1 MENALN
7 QQLLL
12 SCNTEINLEKV
23 KSLVKKGANINYIIN
38 GMTPLLAITN
48 QIVCNYQP
56 NRNKPETTE
65 EYYPEYY
72 KLFLWVLRNGHKHIN
87 RQYSYQRTSPD
98 SLFRFLLE
106 YGDYIMIREAFIY
119 VDKPYQYISYEILQE
134 IFEPDSY
141 DILKFLTNCSKLV
154 KSLSSSASENIS

>member
-1 MENALN
+1 MEKALT
-7 QQLLL
+7 QQLIL
-12 SCNTEINLEKV
+12 SCNTEINLERV
-23 KSLVKKGANINYIIN
+23 KSLVKKGADLNCDLYI
-38 GMTPLLAITN
+38 TPLQAITN

-56 NRNKPETTE
+56 NRKKPETTE

-87 RQYSYQRTSPD
+87 RQDSYQHTS
-98 SLFRFLLE
+98 SYCLFSFLLE

-119 VDKPYQYISYEILQE
+119 VDKPYQYISYDILQE

-141 DILKFLTNCSKLV
+141 DILKFLTNCSKLE
-154 KSLSSSASENIS
+154 KSLSSSTSKNIS